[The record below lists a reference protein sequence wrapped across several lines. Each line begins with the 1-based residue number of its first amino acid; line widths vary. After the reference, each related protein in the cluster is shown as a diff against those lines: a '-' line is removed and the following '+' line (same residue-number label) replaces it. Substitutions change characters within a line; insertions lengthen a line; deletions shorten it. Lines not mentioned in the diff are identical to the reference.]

1 MSNPTPPLGP
11 TMPGSQ
17 NLNSL
22 QVNDRTR
29 IHGILELDTDGII
42 NNNVPILEGTAYPS
56 EYGSA
61 GSTIYPKQS
70 PPIGQS
76 AGNIMRSYQH
86 CKPEFYKQTKEDL
99 DGIAAGPGTVG
110 MPGYNR
116 MWGTFHV
123 YQYCPRDQDPNV
135 LPAGTAVQ
143 LINPDPA
150 SAATFYEE
158 VEVYKWAT
166 TDGVAEPVRL
176 PIGITQNEVKADD
189 LVNVCVE
196 GVTTCRWFVTGSV
209 NPPPNGLPT
218 TLRTAKRGIPVYT
231 VGLRGETLSGQVLCG
246 PKATHFLP
254 TPAALGETAAEIPV
268 LGYSMDG
275 TDAGTGAAGDVAGQ
289 DVDQELPLL
298 VYVNPHFVVLGG
310 SVGRTYTTP
319 GDAQDYPCDYG
330 TYDQGTYTS
339 GWNQS
344 AGGYTT

>member
-1 MSNPTPPLGP
+1 MSKPTPPLGP
-11 TMPGSQ
+11 TISGSQ

-42 NNNVPILEGTAYPS
+42 NNNVPLLEGTAYSS
-56 EYGSA
+56 ESGSA

-76 AGNIMRSYQH
+76 AGNIMRSYRH

-99 DGIAAGPGTVG
+99 DGIASGPGTVG
-110 MPGYNR
+110 MSGYNR

-166 TDGVAEPVRL
+166 TDGAAEPVRL

-196 GVTTCRWFVTGSV
+196 GITTCRWFVTGSV

-246 PKATHFLP
+246 PKATHFLNGRNRCWYRSSWRCCRSGCRP
-254 TPAALGETAAEIPV
+254 RTPASRIRESPFRCFGRIGRKNV
-268 LGYSMDG
+268 HHSRRC
-275 TDAGTGAAGDVAGQ
+275 TGLSVRIRNLRSRKLYKRVEPIRGRLHRLNLKG
-289 DVDQELPLL
+289 
-298 VYVNPHFVVLGG
+298 VVGG
-310 SVGRTYTTP
+310 
-319 GDAQDYPCDYG
+319 
-330 TYDQGTYTS
+330 
-339 GWNQS
+339 
-344 AGGYTT
+344 